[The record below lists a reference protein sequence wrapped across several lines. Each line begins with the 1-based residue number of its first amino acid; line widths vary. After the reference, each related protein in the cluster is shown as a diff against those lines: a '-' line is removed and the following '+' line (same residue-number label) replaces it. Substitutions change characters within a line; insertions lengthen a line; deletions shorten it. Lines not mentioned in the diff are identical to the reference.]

1 MSNLCRI
8 DVESLRHSSS
18 SWDTCSSC
26 SMKCSRRSTSSSSL
40 RIAWPHCGPTAVHWF
55 LKSQAR
61 PHPKKKLQ
69 HRRCLRY
76 LFLAKYLGDSCTSFL
91 GMSDITT
98 YLDTPRTQPALH
110 TPQNQGH
117 LPQRLEE
124 MRNKEDEPHDQF
136 CKCSKVQ
143 QCVFYDR
150 GSASLSMI
158 FASTIHVPALHRPVS
173 FYKPEDG
180 ATSSLSSTRL
190 ARCTYLE
197 RRGNGNRWTASKAS
211 NKSNPKALE
220 IR

>member
-1 MSNLCRI
+1 MLPALDQFFLFAHC
-8 DVESLRHSSS
+8 LALL
-18 SWDTCSSC
+18 
-26 SMKCSRRSTSSSSL
+26 STDFCFHKPDL
-40 RIAWPHCGPTAVHWF
+40 T
-55 LKSQAR
+55 Q
-61 PHPKKKLQ
+61 KKKLQ

-124 MRNKEDEPHDQF
+124 MRIKEDEPHDRF

-197 RRGNGNRWTASKAS
+197 EMGTDGLHQKHQMNQVQKPWKFAKYAY
-211 NKSNPKALE
+211 LY
-220 IR
+220 

>member
-1 MSNLCRI
+1 
-8 DVESLRHSSS
+8 
-18 SWDTCSSC
+18 
-26 SMKCSRRSTSSSSL
+26 
-40 RIAWPHCGPTAVHWF
+40 
-55 LKSQAR
+55 
-61 PHPKKKLQ
+61 
-69 HRRCLRY
+69 
-76 LFLAKYLGDSCTSFL
+76 
-91 GMSDITT
+91 MSDITT

-197 RRGNGNRWTASKAS
+197 RRGNGNRWIASKAS
-211 NKSNPKALE
+211 NESNPKALE
-220 IR
+220 FR